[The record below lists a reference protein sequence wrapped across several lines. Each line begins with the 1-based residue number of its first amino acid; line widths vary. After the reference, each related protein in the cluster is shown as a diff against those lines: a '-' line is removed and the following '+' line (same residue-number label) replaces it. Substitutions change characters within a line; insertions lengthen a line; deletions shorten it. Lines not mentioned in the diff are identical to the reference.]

1 MHVNDEFSGNDKL
14 IIGNG
19 EGLSVTHIGD
29 TSFNFKGFKAQPV
42 CTHILLKDILFV
54 PSITKNLLSM

>member
-42 CTHILLKDILFV
+42 CTHILLKDIF
-54 PSITKNLLSM
+54 K